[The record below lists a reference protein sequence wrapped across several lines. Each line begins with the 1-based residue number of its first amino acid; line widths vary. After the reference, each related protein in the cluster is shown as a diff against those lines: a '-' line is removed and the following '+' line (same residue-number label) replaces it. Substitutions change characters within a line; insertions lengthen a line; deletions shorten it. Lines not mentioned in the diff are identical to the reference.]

1 MAKKKSDKDLRMH
14 VLDELDWEPS
24 IDAGEVGVAMSEGV
38 VTLTGTVT
46 SYAQKRAAERAVLR
60 VEGVKGVAND
70 IKVEIPEEHQ
80 RNDTDITKAAIR
92 AIEWHTQLPAE
103 DIKVKVENGWIT
115 LQGSVEW
122 NYQRSRAERAVRYL
136 VGVRGVSNQLKV
148 KSKTTPG
155 DLRKRIKKALERQA
169 DTEAERIR
177 ISVDGDKVTLS
188 GEVQS
193 WADREDIEYAVWGA
207 PGVTEVK
214 NNLKVERKA
223 YA

>member
-1 MAKKKSDKDLRMH
+1 MKKADKDLRMH
-14 VLDELDWEPS
+14 VVDELDWEPS
-24 IDAGEVGVAMSEGV
+24 VDAGDIGVAMSEGV
-38 VTLTGTVT
+38 VTLTGQVP
-46 SYAQKRAAERAVLR
+46 SYAQKRAAERAVMR

-70 IKVEIPEEHQ
+70 IKVEIPEEHE
-80 RNDTDITKAAIR
+80 RTDTDITKAAIR
-92 AIEWHTQLPAE
+92 ALEWHTQLPAE

-115 LQGSVEW
+115 LQGTVEW

-136 VGVRGVSNQLKV
+136 VGVRGVNNQLKV
-148 KSKTTPG
+148 KTKTTPG
-155 DLRKRIKKALERQA
+155 DVRERIRKALERHA

-214 NNLKVERKA
+214 NNLRVERKS